1 MGYSVEVV
9 PDNFF
14 GTTHTRAK
22 EEHVSKMVDLY
33 VNMLQ
38 KSAEECEAEG
48 VNFSFLLILNEVLF
62 LM

>member
-1 MGYSVEVV
+1 MEVV

-22 EEHVSKMVDLY
+22 EEQVTKTVDLY

-38 KSAEECEAEG
+38 KSAEECEADG
-48 VNFSFLLILNEVLF
+48 VDIFI
-62 LM
+62 